1 MGSLRQ
7 KKIMKMDNAYVVQQ
21 EQKVA
26 KVQKRKQGLKRR
38 LALYGVFVAIF
49 AVFAVATLISQH
61 RTLNEKT
68 LQKEKIESQ
77 LATLK
82 SDEKSLK
89 AEIVKLNDD
98 EYVAKLVR
106 KDYFLSEEDE
116 IIFTLPN
123 K

>member
-1 MGSLRQ
+1 MGSLRK
-7 KKIMKMDNAYVVQQ
+7 KKITKMDNAYVVQQ

-49 AVFAVATLISQH
+49 AVFAVSTLISQH

-82 SDEKSLK
+82 SNEKSLK